1 MPTTSLQ
8 DTLIVELGDRIAA
21 GACGSLLAELGA
33 TVVFVETAGIAA
45 GTKGK
50 WAYRPAFAA
59 NKLSLALDPAKP
71 ADRDLLA
78 RVLRAA
84 DAVVTTSDANSPW
97 KDAVAEC
104 DPATQIVCDV
114 SAFGSDGPMAG
125 RVLSD
130 PLIQALSGVSE
141 TSGLPEG
148 PPTVMGAP
156 FMELSTGVYAA
167 AGIVAALRV
176 RRISGKAQNVEVSLF
191 DTGINSLTTFLPG
204 HFSGGRPKRMGNSHS
219 LVVPWSA
226 YEAKDGWVIVCCPSE
241 IGWRK
246 LCGVMGQPD
255 LPKQDGFKIMSDLV
269 ANRDKVDA
277 IVQEWV
283 SQQTVEEC
291 VDVLMKNGISAGP
304 IARLDQLENDPN
316 VKLREVMRRIPDRA
330 TGETVRVPG
339 VMMPADGWDSVRPD
353 HVPAVDEG
361 REAVATLLAKRSK
374 PAVGDGKGAPE
385 LPLAGI
391 RVLELGQFTTAPLA
405 ARQLATLGADVI
417 KVEADTGD
425 AGRQW
430 PPHRNGLSLFFVLQ
444 NSGKRAAAVDLTT
457 DEGKEALRA
466 LVRTADVLVENMKP
480 GSLGRLGFSAKDLH
494 ALNPRLVYCP
504 ISGFGVKSA
513 FPGRAAVDTVAQ
525 AMGGIMDIT
534 RCLGTPVKAGISAC
548 DIIGGQFSLLAI
560 LSALEL
566 RERTG
571 KGVALDLSMQDSSA
585 WITHPVWNGAGRP
598 ASTTVACKD
607 GYVEVEGAPDAAML
621 TGASNMT
628 RDDLIARLAE
638 AGVPAVPV
646 QTVGEAAAYPQTL
659 ARDLLPERTD
669 ANGTVW
675 PIIRSAIR
683 LSLTPPCVVEPIGEA
698 RVADQAYLEEL
709 GVRRSAAE

>member
-8 DTLIVELGDRIAA
+8 DILIVELGDRIAA

-33 TVVFVETAGIAA
+33 TVVFVETAGIS
-45 GTKGK
+45 TTSKGK

-59 NKLSLALDPAKP
+59 NKLSLALDPGKA

-78 RVLRAA
+78 RVVAAA
-84 DAVVTTSDANSPW
+84 DAVVTASDAESPW
-97 KDAVAEC
+97 KDIAATC
-104 DPATQIVCDV
+104 DPASQILCDV

-176 RRISGKAQNVEVSLF
+176 RRISGQAQNIEVSMF
-191 DTGINSLTTFLPG
+191 DAAINALTTFLPG

-219 LVVPWSA
+219 LVVPWSG
-226 YEAKDGWVIVCCPSE
+226 YQAKDGWVIVCCPSE

-246 LCGVMGQPD
+246 LCGVMGKPD
-255 LPKQDGFKIMSDLV
+255 LPKQDGFKAMSDLV
-269 ANRDKVDA
+269 ANRDKVDV
-277 IVQEWV
+277 IVQDWV
-283 SQQTVEEC
+283 SHQTVDEC
-291 VDVLMKNGISAGP
+291 VNTLMTNGISAGP

-316 VKLREVMRRIPDRA
+316 VKLREVIRSIPDRA
-330 TGETVRVPG
+330 TGRTIRVPG
-339 VMMPADGWDSVRPD
+339 VMMPAEGWDSIRPD

-361 REAVATLLAKRSK
+361 RAAVAALLAKRSK
-374 PAVGDGKGAPE
+374 PAVSSGKGPPE

-457 DEGKEALRA
+457 EEGKEALRA

-480 GSLGRLGFSAKDLH
+480 GSLGRLGFGANDLH

-534 RCLGTPVKAGISAC
+534 RCLDTPVKAGISAC
-548 DIIGGQFSLLAI
+548 DIIGGQFALLAI

-585 WITHPVWNGAGRP
+585 WITHPVWNGASRP

-607 GYVEVEGAPDAAML
+607 GHVEVEGTPDASQL
-621 TGASNMT
+621 TGAANMT
-628 RDDLIARLAE
+628 RADLVARLAE
-638 AGVPAVPV
+638 SGVPAVPV
-646 QTVGEAAAYPQTL
+646 QTIGEAADYPQTL

-669 ANGTVW
+669 ANGTPW

-683 LSLTPPCVVEPIGEA
+683 MSLTPPCVVEPIGEA

>member
-8 DTLIVELGDRIAA
+8 DILIVELGDRIAS

-33 TVVFVETAGIAA
+33 TVVFVETKGVAA
-45 GTKGK
+45 GGKGK
-50 WAYRPAFAA
+50 WVYRPAFAA
-59 NKLSLALDPAKP
+59 NKLSLALDPTNAT
-71 ADRDLLA
+71 DRELLA
-78 RVLRAA
+78 RTVAAA
-84 DAVVTTSDANSPW
+84 DAVLISSETHSPW
-97 KDAVAEC
+97 TDIVARC

-114 SAFGSDGPMAG
+114 STFGADGPMAG

-130 PLIQALSGVSE
+130 PLIQALAGVSE

-167 AGIVAALRV
+167 AGVVAALRV
-176 RRISGKAQNVEVSLF
+176 RRISGKAQNLEVSLF
-191 DTGINSLTTFLPG
+191 DTAINSLTTFLPG

-226 YEAKDGWVIVCCPSE
+226 YKAKDGWAIVCCPSE

-277 IVQEWV
+277 IVQAWV
-283 SQQTVEEC
+283 AEQTVDEC
-291 VDVLMKNGISAGP
+291 VNTLMSNGISAGP
-304 IARLDQLENDPN
+304 IAQLDQLENDPN
-316 VKLREVMRRIPDRA
+316 VKLRNVIRRVPDRS
-330 TGETVRVPG
+330 TGQTVRLPG
-339 VMMPADGWDSVRPD
+339 AMMPSDGWDSVLPD
-353 HVPAVDEG
+353 HVPAPDEG
-361 REAVATLLAKRSK
+361 RAAVIALLAKRNRPVASK
-374 PAVGDGKGAPE
+374 GKGAPE
-385 LPLAGI
+385 LPLTGI

-444 NSGKRAAAVDLTT
+444 NSGKRAVAVDLTT
-457 DEGKEALRA
+457 EEGKEALRA

-504 ISGFGVKSA
+504 VSGFGIKSA

-534 RCLGTPVKAGISAC
+534 RCLDTPVKAGISAC
-548 DIIGGQFSLLAI
+548 DVIGGQFALLAI
-560 LSALEL
+560 VSALEL
-566 RERTG
+566 REQTG
-571 KGVALDLSMQDSSA
+571 KGIALDLSMQDSAA
-585 WITHPVWNGAGRP
+585 WITHPVWNGTSRP

-607 GYVEVEGAPDAAML
+607 GHVEVEGTPDAAQL
-621 TGASNMT
+621 AGAGNMT
-628 RDDLIARLAE
+628 RQDLVSRLAE

-646 QTVGEAAAYPQTL
+646 QTVGEAADYPQTL
-659 ARDLLPERTD
+659 ARDLLPERAD
-669 ANGTVW
+669 ATGTAW

-683 LSLTPPCVVEPIGEA
+683 LSLTPPCVVQPIGEA
-698 RVADQAYLEEL
+698 RVADPAYLEEL